1 LSLKKKKSIV
11 KNVIDFSFPFG
22 RKFDEGRFRYNL
34 TEATNITGLPR
45 AVGRTLTL
53 NYSPMI

>member
-1 LSLKKKKSIV
+1 LKKKKSIV

-45 AVGRTLTL
+45 AVGRTFTL